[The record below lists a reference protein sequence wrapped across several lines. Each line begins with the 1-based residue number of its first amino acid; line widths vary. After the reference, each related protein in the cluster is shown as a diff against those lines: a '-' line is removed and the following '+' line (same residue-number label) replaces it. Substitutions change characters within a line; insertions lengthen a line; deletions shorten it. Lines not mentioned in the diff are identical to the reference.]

1 MFVLALV
8 VGLFAY
14 DNKEFFDTVGEQRAD
29 GHYWKQIDC
38 RDLENGLP
46 ALTIDTPTGRKIVC
60 HKLVK

>member
-1 MFVLALV
+1 MFALALI

-14 DNKEFFDTVGEQRAD
+14 DNKEFFDTVEEQRAD
-29 GHYWKQIDC
+29 GRYWTQIDC

-46 ALTIDTPTGRKIVC
+46 ALTINTPTGRKIVC